1 MIAIGIDY
9 GTTTS
14 WIAKMSTGQYT
25 PSLASLKSAVFIT
38 NSGDKIF
45 CGEEAVVRNGTPGH
59 YINSPKR
66 YIVNSEFNQFRRQ
79 YGSDIENVINESVRN
94 LVNSLAGLNMDT
106 NEKCH
111 ITVSIPNCYNG
122 SQMRYMHKVFN
133 QALSHYIDSFEL
145 YLLPEPIAAALHY
158 VISSPIKGDVETK
171 YAVVCDI
178 GGGTTDLAMIF
189 IQRTRKNSGKYDIAF
204 TVVATEHDGNLGGND
219 IDENLLRN
227 FISTSANTLADT
239 NESLRSIEMCK
250 IELSRENYT
259 SCSVTL
265 SDNSQ
270 HEKPISRED
279 LEGVMSDV
287 PIDSGVTFIEKLT
300 DKMRRLKYNVA
311 QGYRKQYGVEF
322 NWGNVLLIPVGGS
335 MRIPRLRDEFKNVF
349 PQGSMIDLNTESR
362 ETYDSVVYG
371 AMYYSAIRGNMPS
384 NIESVLIEGRTCH
397 PISVEHL
404 QNRLHPIVY
413 ANMPDGEY
421 EVNTLRPVSVRDDG
435 TFRIGELKFYFSS
448 NSEVGEDETP
458 DYAIR
463 INRDFCAN
471 GRAAEN
477 IPISIKIKITHSVI
491 EKIVVRIQNCDPDN
505 NDYEESFLY
514 DEFNLNYE

>member
-1 MIAIGIDY
+1 MIAIGFDY

-14 WIAKMSTGQYT
+14 WIAKMSTAQYT

-38 NSGDKIF
+38 EGGEIF

-66 YIVNSEFNQFRRQ
+66 YIVNSECGQFRSK
-79 YGSDIENVINESVRN
+79 YGCDIENVINESVSN
-94 LVNSLAGLNMDT
+94 LVNKLEGLNNYP
-106 NEKCH
+106 NEKCY

-122 SQMRYMHKVFN
+122 TQMRYMHKVFN
-133 QALSHYIDSFEL
+133 NALSNYIDSFEL

-158 VISSPIKGDVETK
+158 VISSPIQGDIETK

-189 IQRTRKNSGKYDIAF
+189 IKRIRKNSEKYAITF
-204 TVVATEHDGNLGGND
+204 SVVATEHDGNLGGND
-219 IDENLLRN
+219 IDENLLSN
-227 FISTSANTLADT
+227 FISMSVNTLADA

-250 IELSRENYT
+250 IELSTKNST
-259 SCSVTL
+259 NCSL
-265 SDNSQ
+265 ILNDNSQ
-270 HEKPISRED
+270 HEQPILRED
-279 LEGVMSDV
+279 LEVV
-287 PIDSGVTFIEKLT
+287 INYIPIDGGVTFIERLT
-300 DKMRRLKYNVA
+300 DKMRRLKHNVA
-311 QGYRKQYGVEF
+311 QVYRQQYGVEF

-335 MRIPRLRDEFKNVF
+335 MRIPRLRDEFARVF
-349 PQGSMIDLNTESR
+349 PQACMIDLNTESR

-371 AMYYSAIRGNMPS
+371 AMFYSAIRGNMPS
-384 NIESVLIEGRTCH
+384 DIESVLIEGRTCH

-421 EVNTLRPVSVRDDG
+421 EVDTLRPVSVRDDG

-448 NSEVGEDETP
+448 NSEVGECETP
-458 DYAIR
+458 DYTIK
-463 INRDFCAN
+463 INKDFCAN
-471 GRAAEN
+471 GRIAED

-491 EKIVVRIQNCDPDN
+491 ENIVVRIQNSDPDN
-505 NDYEESFLY
+505 NDYEECFMCK
-514 DEFNLNYE
+514 

>member
-1 MIAIGIDY
+1 MLAIGIDY

-14 WIAKMSTGQYT
+14 WIAKMSSSMRV
-25 PSLASLKSAVFIT
+25 PSLTSLKSAVFVT
-38 NSGDKIF
+38 NGGEIF
-45 CGEEAVVRNGTPGH
+45 CGEDAVVRNGTSGH

-66 YIVNSEFNQFRRQ
+66 YIVNSECNQFKQR
-79 YGSDIENVINESVRN
+79 YGCDIENVINESVRN
-94 LVNSLAGLNMDT
+94 LVNGFAGLNANT
-106 NEKCH
+106 NEECH
-111 ITVSIPNCYNG
+111 ITVSIPICYNG
-122 SQMRYMHKVFN
+122 SQMRYMHEVFN
-133 QALSHYIDSFEL
+133 RVLSNYIDSFEL

-158 VISSPIKGDVETK
+158 VISSPMQGDVETK

-189 IQRTRKNSGKYDIAF
+189 IQRMRRNSGKYAITF
-204 TVVATEHDGNLGGND
+204 SVLATEHDGNLGGND

-227 FISTSANTLADT
+227 FISMSANTLADT

-250 IELSRENYT
+250 IELSIGNYT

-270 HEKPISRED
+270 HEKTISRED
-279 LEGVMSDV
+279 LEEVMSNV

-300 DKMRRLKYNVA
+300 DKMRKLKYNVT
-311 QGYRKQYGVEF
+311 QGYREQYGVEF
-322 NWGNVLLIPVGGS
+322 NWSNVLLIPVGGS
-335 MRIPRLRDEFKNVF
+335 MRIPCLREEFKNVF
-349 PQGSMIDLNTESR
+349 PQARMIDLNTESR

-371 AMYYSAIRGNMPS
+371 AMYYSAIRGYMPS
-384 NIESVLIEGRTCH
+384 NIESVSIEGRICH

-404 QNRLHPIVY
+404 QNRLCPIVY

-448 NSEVGEDETP
+448 NNEVREDETP
-458 DYAIR
+458 DYTIR

-471 GRAAEN
+471 GRTAEN

-491 EKIVVRIQNCDPDN
+491 ENIVVKIQNSDPEN

-514 DEFNLNYE
+514 DQFNLNY